1 MNKVYRVGDLRKI
14 IKESA
19 TNNEFKPV
27 YGSGVQDDNKKI
39 NRQAYKEIEKETSSY
54 DGGIKDSK
62 PNKKSG
68 TVTPTE
74 NSGMSDLEYD
84 GISKPFKEKVKSQLK
99 GYTSAENEKLHKDDD
114 FGNAEFDSSNE
125 SETFSKH
132 AKELK
137 KEKDK
142 LRGTG
147 LTGNTK
153 DKSEVGKN
161 SETMFESKKMKNIKF
176 KHTEFISE
184 GHMLSKVPDEFKV
197 EGNKFVM
204 SDSEG
209 NSYIVEWH
217 KNESPDVEKRI
228 NKKMVNEEL
237 NRIKNLYNYR
247 NKDYFKTTNNKNRI
261 NENCEFSNMIDK
273 ARKLMK

>member
-1 MNKVYRVGDLRKI
+1 MNKVYRVGDLRRI

-19 TNNEFKPV
+19 TNNEFRPV

-39 NRQAYKEIEKETSSY
+39 NRQAYNEIEKETSSY
-54 DGGIKDSK
+54 DGGIDKK
-62 PNKKSG
+62 ENKKNI

-74 NSGMSDLEYD
+74 NKGMSDLEYD
-84 GISKPFKEKVKSQLK
+84 GISKPFKDKVKSQLK
-99 GYTSAENEKLHKDDD
+99 GYTSAEAEKLHKDDD
-114 FGNAEFDSSNE
+114 FGNAVFDASKE
-125 SETFSKH
+125 SEFFAKH

-137 KEKDK
+137 KEKDALK
-142 LRGTG
+142 GSG

-153 DKSEVGKN
+153 DKSEIEKH
-161 SETMFESKKMKNIKF
+161 SDTMFESKKMKNIKF

-217 KNESPDVEKRI
+217 KNEAPDVEKKI

-247 NKDYFKTTNNKNRI
+247 SKDYFKTTNNKDRI
-261 NENCEFSNMIDK
+261 NENSEFSNMIDK

>member
-19 TNNEFKPV
+19 TNDEFKPV

-62 PNKKSG
+62 PNKNSG

-99 GYTSAENEKLHKDDD
+99 GYTSAENEKLHKDDE

-142 LRGTG
+142 FRGTG

-247 NKDYFKTTNNKNRI
+247 SKDYFKTTNNKNRI

>member
-1 MNKVYRVGDLRKI
+1 MNKVYRVGDLRRI

-19 TNNEFKPV
+19 TNNEFRPV

-39 NRQAYKEIEKETSSY
+39 NRQAYNEIEKETSSY
-54 DGGIKDSK
+54 DGGIDKK
-62 PNKKSG
+62 ENKKNI

-74 NSGMSDLEYD
+74 NKGMSDLEYD
-84 GISKPFKEKVKSQLK
+84 GISKPFKDKVKSQLK
-99 GYTSAENEKLHKDDD
+99 GYTSAEAEKLHKDDD
-114 FGNAEFDSSNE
+114 FGNAVFDASKE
-125 SETFSKH
+125 SEFFAKH

-137 KEKDK
+137 KEKDALK
-142 LRGTG
+142 GSG

-153 DKSEVGKN
+153 DKSEIEKH
-161 SETMFESKKMKNIKF
+161 SDTMFESKKMKNIKF

-217 KNESPDVEKRI
+217 KNDTPDVEKKI

-247 NKDYFKTTNNKNRI
+247 SKDYFKTTNNKDRI
-261 NENCEFSNMIDK
+261 NENSEFSNMIDK